1 MAGFFFAGS
10 SIGSSLRAS
19 YDLMLDNRKD
29 LNPKNIPTESEEHNP
44 PACPP
49 PNHQSSR
56 CSAQEQPL
64 PPGSP
69 CFPFKP
75 GADRKSILLL

>member
-1 MAGFFFAGS
+1 ME
-10 SIGSSLRAS
+10 
-19 YDLMLDNRKD
+19 
-29 LNPKNIPTESEEHNP
+29 PEENNT

-49 PNHQSSR
+49 RNHQSSCR
-56 CSAQEQPL
+56 PAKEQPL

-69 CFPFKP
+69 CFAFKP